1 MLTAVLD
8 EMSDKCQRKVASR
21 GVALHDDV
29 FGREADD
36 IYEVMIPRERV
47 EKRSWKRI
55 ALREWR
61 CRGQPILNGQVA
73 LHLWR
78 AILDDTARDD
88 RREVAGVRGQRP
100 VVPAVEVKKDLLAR
114 SRRRS
119 RGDVAVR
126 VVNPIAGNADGFDA
140 LFNGPVSELADNE
153 LRDRF

>member
-1 MLTAVLD
+1 MSKLTLG
-8 EMSDKCQRKVASR
+8 
-21 GVALHDDV
+21 GVPD
-29 FGREADD
+29 FGATDTTLA
-36 IYEVMIPRERV
+36 YGVIPRERV
-47 EKRSWKRI
+47 EKRSRERI

-140 LFNGPVSELADNE
+140 LFNDPVPELADNE

>member
-36 IYEVMIPRERV
+36 IHEVVIPRERV
-47 EKRSWKRI
+47 EKRSRERI

-100 VVPAVEVKKDLLAR
+100 VVPAVEVKKDLLAYL
-114 SRRRS
+114 RRRS

-126 VVNPIAGNADGFDA
+126 VVNPIAGNADGSDA

>member
-8 EMSDKCQRKVASR
+8 EMSDKCQCEVATR

-36 IYEVMIPRERV
+36 IHEVVIPRERV
-47 EKRSWKRI
+47 EKRSRERI

-100 VVPAVEVKKDLLAR
+100 VVPAVEVKKDLLAYL
-114 SRRRS
+114 RRRS

-126 VVNPIAGNADGFDA
+126 VVNPIAGNADGSDA

-153 LRDRF
+153 LRDRL